1 MNKILEPSILGFN
14 KESLME
20 EIKEAKDIGINTI
33 HFDIMD
39 SYVNNTAFDI
49 KHIQPILDM
58 GLKINVHTMVWEP
71 LKWLKSLSKFNID
84 SYTFQYEFID
94 EKSIFECLNF
104 LKNQKFM
111 GGIAIRPDSK
121 FVDYSKFLDH
131 CEIITIMT
139 VIPGKGGQK
148 FMNEGIQNLMDVFKY
163 KQENNNNL
171 KIEIDGG
178 INLDNI
184 PLIIDKVDYVVSGS
198 NFANSNKVNKQK
210 MIALVMKNI

>member
-14 KESLME
+14 KEKLME
-20 EIKEAKDIGINTI
+20 KINYSKELGIDTI

-39 SYVNNTAFDI
+39 SYVNSTAFDI

-58 GLKINVHTMVWEP
+58 NLKVNVHTMVWDP
-71 LKWLKSLSKFNID
+71 LKWLEDLSKFNIS
-84 SYTFQYEFID
+84 SYTFQYEAVSKEIVL
-94 EKSIFECLNF
+94 ECLNN
-104 LKNQKFM
+104 LKKQKFM

-121 FVDYSKFLDH
+121 FEDYVNFLDH
-131 CEIITIMT
+131 CEIVTIMT

-148 FMNEGIQNLMDVFKY
+148 FMNEGVKNLEAVFKY
-163 KQENNNNL
+163 KQEKNNTL

-184 PLIIDKVDYVVSGS
+184 SLIIDKVDYVVSGS
-198 NFANSNKVNKQK
+198 SFANYSKTDKLK
-210 MIALVMKNI
+210 MINLVTK

>member
-1 MNKILEPSILGFN
+1 MNKILEPSILGFY
-14 KESLME
+14 KENLME
-20 EIKEAKDIGINTI
+20 EINKVKEIGINTI

-39 SYVNNTAFDI
+39 SYVNNIAFDI
-49 KHIQPILDM
+49 EHIQPILDI

-71 LKWLKSLSKFNID
+71 LKWLESLSKFNIS
-84 SYTFQYEFID
+84 SYTFQYEAID
-94 EKSIFECLNF
+94 EKSVFECLEF
-104 LKNQKFM
+104 LKKQKFM

-121 FVDYSKFLDH
+121 FIDYSKFLDY
-131 CEIITIMT
+131 CEIVTIMT

-148 FMNEGIQNLMDVFKY
+148 FMIEGVENLIDVFKY
-163 KQENNNNL
+163 KQEKNKNL

-198 NFANSNKVNKQK
+198 NFANSNQKDKQK
-210 MIALVMKNI
+210 MIHLVMNNT